1 MDSSEEKSQ
10 SFSRTQFWGGTW
22 VEQSRQL
29 VEHFFR
35 QQYGKTVSRLT
46 RSLGLRDL
54 DFAEDCVQTAMLRAI
69 RNWAQHGVPNDAEAW
84 LFTVARN
91 AARDRLRRETLH
103 RGYLQSH
110 VASEGL
116 EEFEVAVAADSRS
129 QASSGNDD
137 VIEDDQ
143 LRLIFLCAD
152 PEIPLES
159 RLVLTL
165 KVAAG
170 FSVSEIARALLVSQ
184 DSVQKRITRAKERL
198 RSQQSLSLQLDL
210 QMVLARIEEVQLII
224 YLIFNEGYF
233 STSDQVVIRRDLC
246 DEAIRLAGL
255 LESTRF
261 GDLPSTSALLAL
273 MFFHSARFG
282 SRLSDEG
289 VVPFED
295 QDRTKWDW
303 TIIRRGMTWM
313 TRSIRGSTISRY
325 HIESA
330 IAWEHCRAA
339 SHDQTDW
346 KRIAELYQQLM
357 RLVKAPAIQINL
369 AYAQSQ
375 YLEADKVLEQLQS
388 FPESAS
394 EVEHAQCDTLRAQ
407 LHCRA
412 GRVALAQQFFESA
425 MNRNISAAH
434 KQSIARRSSRLEP

>member
-1 MDSSEEKSQ
+1 M
-10 SFSRTQFWGGTW
+10 
-22 VEQSRQL
+22 EQSRQL

-46 RSLGLRDL
+46 RSLGIRDL
-54 DFAEDCVQTAMLRAI
+54 DFAEDCVQTAMLRAM
-69 RNWAQHGVPNDAEAW
+69 RNWAEHGVPNDPEAW

-91 AARDRLRRETLH
+91 AARDKFRRDNRH
-103 RGYLQSH
+103 RDFLLSH
-110 VASEGL
+110 TKPSEL
-116 EEFEVAVAADSRS
+116 EELEFFAASDARQNSH
-129 QASSGNDD
+129 ASCDD
-137 VIEDDQ
+137 VIQDDQ

-170 FSVSEIARALLVSQ
+170 FSVSEIARALLVSP

-210 QMVLARIEEVQLII
+210 PMVQARIDEVQLII

-233 STSDQVVIRRDLC
+233 SSSDQLIIRQDLC

-255 LESTRF
+255 LESTRV

-273 MFFHSARFG
+273 MFFHSARFA
-282 SRLSDEG
+282 SRLSEQG
-289 VVPFED
+289 IILFED
-295 QDRTKWDW
+295 QDRTQWDW
-303 TIIRRGMTWM
+303 AIMRRGMTWM
-313 TRSIRGSTISRY
+313 TRSIRGNTISRY

-330 IAWEHCRAA
+330 IAWEHCRSS

-357 RLVKAPAIQINL
+357 RFVKSPAIQINL

-375 YLEADKVLEQLQS
+375 YLPIGQVLQLLQN
-388 FPESAS
+388 FPASATDT
-394 EVEHAQCDTLRAQ
+394 EHAQCDTLRAC
-407 LHCRA
+407 LHRRA
-412 GRVALAQQFFESA
+412 GQSELAQQLFESA
-425 MNRNISAAH
+425 MNRNISTAH
-434 KQSIARRSSRLEP
+434 RQAIQRRREKLEI